1 VPRPTAFIA
10 FHAGARAAKGS
21 VSSGHGRAVGT
32 GDRRHDSE
40 DVRSG
45 DEVLTRGVV
54 TAENDVAFAN
64 IDDAMSDPSV
74 KGDGVEQHRTGP
86 DAVNRRGP
94 HVEQRAVGD
103 PGAHAVAPCFETKS
117 ETGREDP
124 ANDGIHEGRI
134 GDEIRRRDSRG
145 IAPAEPPK
153 VAAVAVLRNLGGSSG
168 DVDREGARRRRIHD
182 GDGIPRRHR
191 RASRRRLTEAENRPP
206 ESAGDGADP
215 PALKRLRRP

>member
-145 IAPAEPPK
+145 IGAGGAPEGRSGRRPSEPRRF
-153 VAAVAVLRNLGGSSG
+153 L
-168 DVDREGARRRRIHD
+168 RRRR
-182 GDGIPRRHR
+182 
-191 RASRRRLTEAENRPP
+191 SRRCAAASDSRWRWYPSTASSREPP
-206 ESAGDGADP
+206 SLDRSRESP
-215 PALKRLRRP
+215 PGIRR